1 VIFAPNNAKST
12 FLGAPEESDRG
23 GETAHFSLRLQMI
36 RNPLLALLLVAALLL
51 TAALCIVFA

>member
-12 FLGAPEESDRG
+12 FLGA
-23 GETAHFSLRLQMI
+23 GETAHFSLRLQI
-36 RNPLLALLLVAALLL
+36 DENPLLALLLVAALLL